1 MKNKQVVF
9 WSILNSI
16 ATITIDNPLVNVMD
30 AIDSCSR

>member
-16 ATITIDNPLVNVMD
+16 AIITIDNPPVNVMD
-30 AIDSCSR
+30 AIDSCSQ